1 MKTILRLLALVIAAG
16 MFNGSAI
23 ADEAKSYKVV
33 LSNLCKVGDTEFQP
47 GDYKVTV
54 DGSKKV
60 RFTAMKTGK
69 TMEVEAKVE
78 SRDSKF
84 DHTAVTSKR
93 VDGVTRLSEIQIGGS
108 KTKIAFD

>member
-1 MKTILRLLALVIAAG
+1 MKTILRLLALVIVAG
-16 MFNGSAI
+16 MCNGGAY

-33 LSNLCKVGDTEFQP
+33 LSSLYKVGNTEFQP

-60 RFTAMKTGK
+60 RFTAIKTGK
-69 TMEVEAKVE
+69 TTEVEAKVE
-78 SRDSKF
+78 SADSKF